1 MTSQP
6 DQYDVEVFDSN
17 SMDWLE
23 LPIEQIGRS
32 LSLKPFTFDPD
43 TGMSCMLLR
52 YDAGFINPW
61 HTHDCAHGMFVL
73 SGTLRTHEGD
83 FGPGSFVWFPEGMT
97 MYHGATEDSDCLML
111 FVTNKPFNIRYAD
124 GRRWRRCRDALRA
137 HARSSALACVLP
149 AAFP

>member
-23 LPIEQIGRS
+23 LPIEQLGRS
-32 LSLKPFTFDPD
+32 LTLKPFTFDPD

-61 HTHDCAHGMFVL
+61 HTHGCAHGMYVL
-73 SGTLRTHEGD
+73 SGTLRTHKGD
-83 FGPGSFVWFPEGMT
+83 YGPGSFVWFPEGMT

-111 FVTNKPFNIRYAD
+111 FITNKPFNIRYTFENEPSGSEAERL
-124 GRRWRRCRDALRA
+124 GREK
-137 HARSSALACVLP
+137 ACLCSMASVT
-149 AAFP
+149 